1 MRCPR
6 PPELGYSDRSL
17 PFLLFSTLLST
28 PPPLFFFIS
37 EIHCS
42 GVGFFEPHTFLRV
55 VCQEMS
61 VKVFLDVW
69 NFLAVVWKFG
79 LFESLAQ
86 QEENWAQHV
95 YEYKSHLF
103 DRDPGR
109 RLRVWLWDDEV
120 KKKGFCFLLLRINYT
135 VNRVLE
141 AGVL

>member
-28 PPPLFFFIS
+28 PPPPFFFFIS

-86 QEENWAQHV
+86 QEEN
-95 YEYKSHLF
+95 
-103 DRDPGR
+103 
-109 RLRVWLWDDEV
+109 
-120 KKKGFCFLLLRINYT
+120 
-135 VNRVLE
+135 
-141 AGVL
+141 